1 MQFDS
6 ICELPKDF
14 LEILLR
20 RVKLLAVCSLCLLAL
35 IAKADD
41 MAPLKPSID
50 VYISVDWEGWS
61 LEQENLEAMAEFRKR
76 FPQIPLWHFLNPV
89 YWARQGAN
97 LAEITRRVRSV
108 IRPGDSLGL
117 HLHGWK
123 QMLVYCGLQY
133 QSSPGFE
140 GHDETCATGDCGY
153 MVSLEMAYDE
163 ATLGN
168 LLACSIDV
176 LNSQGFGRVQS
187 FRAGG
192 WQQGPKLAAALR
204 ANGFLVDSSR
214 TDPAWVAAEWGSQ
227 SPLVVLLKQ
236 LHPNASV
243 LDQPVS
249 LLPGLMEYPDNGSL
263 ADYTRT
269 KVLVEAFKKV
279 LDSHEKVFVTGFHQ
293 ETAFNFLSRL
303 EQAIPEMEAA
313 ATAAGVTIHWS
324 LPPELAFR
332 DFE

>member
-1 MQFDS
+1 
-6 ICELPKDF
+6 
-14 LEILLR
+14 
-20 RVKLLAVCSLCLLAL
+20 
-35 IAKADD
+35 
-41 MAPLKPSID
+41 
-50 VYISVDWEGWS
+50 
-61 LEQENLEAMAEFRKR
+61 
-76 FPQIPLWHFLNPV
+76 
-89 YWARQGAN
+89 
-97 LAEITRRVRSV
+97 
-108 IRPGDSLGL
+108 
-117 HLHGWK
+117 
-123 QMLVYCGLQY
+123 
-133 QSSPGFE
+133 
-140 GHDETCATGDCGY
+140 
-153 MVSLEMAYDE
+153 
-163 ATLGN
+163 
-168 LLACSIDV
+168 
-176 LNSQGFGRVQS
+176 
-187 FRAGG
+187 
-192 WQQGPKLAAALR
+192 
-204 ANGFLVDSSR
+204 
-214 TDPAWVAAEWGSQ
+214 
-227 SPLVVLLKQ
+227 LVVLLKQ